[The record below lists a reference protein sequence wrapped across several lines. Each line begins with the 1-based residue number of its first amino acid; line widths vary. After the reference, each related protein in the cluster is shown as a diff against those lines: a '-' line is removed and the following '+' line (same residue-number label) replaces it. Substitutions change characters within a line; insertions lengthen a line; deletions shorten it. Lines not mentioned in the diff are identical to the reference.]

1 MSRDIENLSDEDFDK
16 YMNDA
21 IADGVMDDDEVE
33 VDGTDVEED
42 IEDDI
47 EEDVEDTTEQP
58 DDQTEEDESEDSDD
72 NSDDTEQEEDET
84 EESETEEDVQESED
98 EPTKVEEPKPTE
110 EAQKVPT
117 FKLRADGND
126 FEFTEDELKQLA
138 SKGMNYTRKMQ
149 EIKDYREHV
158 SAIKEANL
166 SKDDINLMIDVL
178 KGDKD
183 ALATIMKTKGIDALD
198 LDVENS
204 KYVPKNYGR
213 NEVELEID
221 EIVETIS
228 RDPEYVTTKHIISS
242 NWDQKSQM
250 EFVKDPVKIAKLHE
264 DVKSGTFDKVVPMM
278 LKKKA
283 LDGARKSDIE
293 YYIEAGKSY
302 YENLAR
308 ENYINAQREA
318 EKARNDA
325 EINRVK
331 QQEAKRS
338 VESTTAVKRKA
349 ATMTKPKTV
358 KRSIDDMLDSA
369 LSDDEFSK
377 LMEKAIHK
385 R

>member
-1 MSRDIENLSDEDFDK
+1 MSRNIENLSDEDFDK

-21 IADGVMDDDEVE
+21 IADGGIIDEEVE
-33 VDGTDVEED
+33 VEGTEEF
-42 IEDDI
+42 I
-47 EEDVEDTTEQP
+47 EEDEVDTTEQP
-58 DDQTEEDESEDSDD
+58 DDQTDEDESEDSDD
-72 NSDDTEQEEDET
+72 NNNDVDEEQEED
-84 EESETEEDVQESED
+84 TEEDSETDESIQESE
-98 EPTKVEEPKPTE
+98 EEQPAKVETKPTE
-110 EAQKVPT
+110 DTQKVPT
-117 FKLRADGND
+117 FKLRADGTD
-126 FEFTEDELKQLA
+126 FELTEDELKQLA

-149 EIKDYREHV
+149 DIKDYREHV
-158 SAIKEANL
+158 SAIKEAAL

-183 ALATIMKTKGIDALD
+183 ALAAVMKRTGVDALD
-198 LDVENS
+198 VDVENS

-221 EIVETIS
+221 EVVESIS

-250 EFVKDPVKIAKLHE
+250 EFVRDPIKIAKLHE
-264 DVKSGTFDKVVPMM
+264 DVKSGVFDKVVPLM
-278 LKKKA
+278 LKQKA
-283 LDGARKSDIE
+283 LDGARRSDID
-293 YYIEAGKSY
+293 YYVAAGKTY

-308 ENYINAQREA
+308 ENYINAQKEA
-318 EKARNDA
+318 EKAKNAA

-331 QQEAKRS
+331 EQEVKRS
-338 VESTTAVKRKA
+338 VVKDTAAKRKA

-369 LSDDEFSK
+369 LSDEEFSK
-377 LMEKAIHK
+377 IMEKAIYK

>member
-1 MSRDIENLSDEDFDK
+1 MSRDIENLSDEEFDK

-21 IADGVMDDDEVE
+21 IAEGGIVEEEVE
-33 VDGTDVEED
+33 VEGTETEVEED
-42 IEDDI
+42 E
-47 EEDVEDTTEQP
+47 VDTAEQP
-58 DDQTEEDESEDSDD
+58 EDENESEDSDD
-72 NSDDTEQEEDET
+72 NNDVDEEQVEEPEEDSET
-84 EESETEEDVQESED
+84 EESAQDAVDEQPTE
-98 EPTKVEEPKPTE
+98 EEPKPTE
-110 EAQKVPT
+110 DTHKVPT
-117 FKLRADGND
+117 FRLKADGTE
-126 FEFTEDELKQLA
+126 FELTENELKQLA
-138 SKGMNYTRKMQ
+138 SKGMNYTKKMQ
-149 EIKDYREHV
+149 DIKEYREHV
-158 SAIKEANL
+158 SAIKEAAL

-183 ALATIMKTKGIDALD
+183 ALATVMKRTGVDALD
-198 LDVENS
+198 VDVENS

-264 DVKSGTFDKVVPMM
+264 DVKSGTFDKVVPIM

-293 YYIEAGKSY
+293 YYIEAGSTY

-318 EKARNDA
+318 EKARNAA

-369 LSDDEFSK
+369 LSDEEFSK